1 MHAVLIPERVRR
13 LFAWRGIRRASALFL
28 VAYLTLGVLANATGH
43 GPSTQSVLYSDF
55 LRLASGG
62 GVETVLFEGQKIVFW
77 SPAHSAG
84 EASGEEG
91 AASSQAAPDRIRY
104 ETTAL
109 PGHDPVPLLLAH
121 GVRFGGAAPS
131 VGGALRRA
139 AGGLVSTLLPFAP
152 TLWLLHLAINGR
164 GGSPS
169 KKRAVGRAAGSD
181 TTFAQL
187 AGVDAAVRE
196 LEECVRCLREPERF
210 AALGARLP
218 SGVLLHG
225 PPGTGKTLLARA
237 VAGEA
242 GVPFFV
248 ASASEF
254 VELYVGRGA
263 QRVRELFARAKES
276 APCVVFIDELDAVG
290 QRRGLGQHEER
301 EQTLDQLLTELD
313 GFEAR
318 PGVLLLAATNRAASL
333 DPALLRPGR
342 LSRKIAVA
350 LPDEAGRAA
359 ILAVHLRRTPLAAG
373 AAGAR
378 LCAAIARVTPGMSG
392 AELMNVVNEAAFVA
406 VRAGRDAVGLPELL
420 EAVRRTRHGVQAGG
434 ASPMQR
440 LGAKL
445 AHGLQRIAGQAEA
458 QPPHQPRALTGGGGG
473 PSEDR

>member
-1 MHAVLIPERVRR
+1 MERVRR
-13 LFAWRGIRRASALFL
+13 LFAWRGLRRASALFL

-62 GVETVLFEGQKIVFW
+62 GVETVLFEGQKI
-77 SPAHSAG
+77 
-84 EASGEEG
+84 
-91 AASSQAAPDRIRY
+91 AAPDRIRY

-152 TLWLLHLAINGR
+152 TLW
-164 GGSPS
+164 P
-169 KKRAVGRAAGSD
+169 
-181 TTFAQL
+181 
-187 AGVDAAVRE
+187 GVDAAVRE

-373 AAGAR
+373 ADGAR

-445 AHGLQRIAGQAEA
+445 AHGLQRIAGQAET
-458 QPPHQPRALTGGGGG
+458 QPPRQPRALTGGGGG